1 MTMVVNFAPRVFRQ
15 VLPAFTFLQLL
26 TMIPHY
32 TVKKQPYLGKLSVKF
47 DLCPRIGLS
56 LDQLKLIYIHIYITN
71 CRQYCFGLLGLISA
85 VLMLEW
91 R

>member
-32 TVKKQPYLGKLSVKF
+32 TMKKQPYLGQLSVKF

-56 LDQLKLIYIHIYITN
+56 LDQLKLIYIYISIDAHN
-71 CRQYCFGLLGLISA
+71 LNP
-85 VLMLEW
+85 
-91 R
+91 